1 MWVEDFVTGALG
13 LFWLGWI
20 GFLFLKATQIR
31 RALQEQEAILRRS
44 YQKAPEEAYLE
55 PLAYL
60 QASGWQASD
69 ALSRHDMISRWRA
82 SAQAARHRVSAYIEM
97 MPQLG
102 LLGTVVSLL
111 LAATFFDFDT
121 RTLGFALNTT
131 IMGLIGALFGRW
143 WIENP
148 AEESYFN
155 ILELLQ
161 NSEVVSRLVHVV
173 GRNIEPTSSEPSAP
187 MPSPSPKAIVE
198 ATHTSNFSASPKV
211 EASVLTE
218 AEAPVVAKTVTSEA
232 ASTEA
237 EAPVASRV
245 KAVAVP
251 LVEEAAPPK
260 PAPKEKAPSKPATE
274 KTSSKKTA
282 TASVEKSTKTSSEK
296 TVAADKTTSPVKK
309 VEVTVSEKVST
320 EETVATEKEMA
331 TEETVVTEKE
341 VAAKKPIASEKP
353 VASEKLAV
361 VEKAPSVVVEKEV
374 QAQAKTSTTSE
385 NAVAAENVVVAES
398 TVVAEKTVVSE
409 NAVASEKTVV
419 AQESPTSETSLVAD
433 VPAVVKETVVVE
445 DPAPVKKLDEV
456 EMAIASTLEK
466 PEPVSIIEMITKT
479 PVPFVAAESAASPVV
494 VEDSAPL
501 VVKENEP
508 AIAKENVPS
517 VVKGGPSVVVED
529 AAPSVASETLGS
541 PVISEQA
548 TSPAV
553 AEKPTSVPALPK
565 PSLTPWA
572 TPSIPTAINPATP
585 VVLEPIVPVA
595 TKMPV
600 NPDVLETSLSA
611 ASEVAGVA
619 KPTAEDAVKVAGDAE
634 DTVLEEKP
642 LIGLPSPLVA
652 SLVQREDER
661 SSTGSEKG

>member
-374 QAQAKTSTTSE
+374 QAQAKTSTASE
-385 NAVAAENVVVAES
+385 NAVAAENA
-398 TVVAEKTVVSE
+398 VVAEKTVVAE
-409 NAVASEKTVV
+409 RTVV

-529 AAPSVASETLGS
+529 AAPSVASETLAS

-548 TSPAV
+548 MSPVV
-553 AEKPTSVPALPK
+553 AEKTTPVSALPK

-572 TPSIPTAINPATP
+572 TPSTPTAINPATP

-600 NPDVLETSLSA
+600 KPDVLETSLSA